1 MGAQQSSDS
10 SAGPSSA
17 PTVAERT
24 CYYELLSIE
33 RDATE
38 EEIKRA
44 YRRKALE
51 LHPDRNLERVEYA
64 TQRFAEVQTAY
75 EVLSDPQERAWYD
88 SHRES
93 ILRGTEDADNGSYPT
108 TYRNVRLT
116 STEDIHL
123 LISKFNASVPFND
136 EPSGFFGILRE
147 TFAHLALE
155 EEAAADQGE
164 DPRMVTFP
172 SFGSAE
178 DEYES
183 SVKAFYAGWSGFSTR
198 KSFAWFD
205 KYRLSDAPDRRV
217 RRLMEK
223 ENKKI
228 RDDAI
233 REFNEAV
240 RFLLAFVRKRDPR
253 YAPNARTDSER
264 QQSMR
269 EASAAQAAKARAANQ
284 EKMSAYK
291 APEWITSRDDSG
303 VEDGDTYGDMS
314 DDTEDASEEE
324 FFECVV
330 CDKTFKS
337 EKQLQSHERSKK
349 HLKAVDRLR
358 WQMRKE
364 GTALDLE
371 HEPIESKVDGL
382 SLDDV
387 RPDATAGGINV
398 PRDAVHD
405 ASFTENARDNVV
417 ENLDP
422 DDTIPSHDEKEE
434 SGDDEYAPRSQ
445 IEDRLNDLQP
455 DVQGLEIRSVLS
467 QQDEK
472 PVEMDTTPGK
482 KMGKAKAKREKKA
495 AQRRQDETLHR
506 CQVCAHVF
514 ESRTKLFDHIKAED
528 HAAPITMQAVPKAQK
543 YKKRR

>member
-10 SAGPSSA
+10 SAGPSNA

-38 EEIKRA
+38 EE
-44 YRRKALE
+44 
-51 LHPDRNLERVEYA
+51 VEYA

-88 SHRES
+88 SHRDS
-93 ILRGTEDADNGSYPT
+93 ILRGTEDTDNGSHPT

-116 STEDIHL
+116 STEDIHS

-172 SFGSAE
+172 TFGSAE

-253 YAPNARTDSER
+253 YAPNTRTDSER

-284 EKMSAYK
+284 QKMSTYK
-291 APEWITSRDDSG
+291 APEWTTTRDDIG
-303 VEDGDTYGDMS
+303 VEDGDIYDAMS

-324 FFECVV
+324 LFECVV

-337 EKQLQSHERSKK
+337 GKQLQSHARSKK

-364 GTALDLE
+364 GTDLDLE
-371 HEPIESKVDGL
+371 HETVESKVGGL
-382 SLDDV
+382 SFDDV
-387 RPDATAGGINV
+387 RSDTTAAEINAPQDAGS
-398 PRDAVHD
+398 D
-405 ASFTENARDNVV
+405 ASVAEKARDNVV

-422 DDTIPSHDEKEE
+422 DDTIRSHDEKEDP
-434 SGDDEYAPRSQ
+434 GDDEYAPRSQ
-445 IEDRLNDLQP
+445 IEDRLNDSQP
-455 DVQGLEIRSVLS
+455 NFQRPQVGSDLS

-472 PVEMDTTPGK
+472 PAEMETIPGK

-495 AQRRQDETLHR
+495 AQRRQDETL
-506 CQVCAHVF
+506 V
-514 ESRTKLFDHIKAED
+514 SRSPLLSI
-528 HAAPITMQAVPKAQK
+528 INL
-543 YKKRR
+543 